1 MASILKRQAAAFGV
15 QDVSREPLA
24 QFERPN
30 TLAVVAGQQP
40 GLFGG
45 PLYTLYK
52 ALSAIALARSISAA
66 SGRHVVPI
74 FWVASDDHDFD
85 EVRGTWLS
93 DGSGDPIRL
102 EVPARG
108 GSGAASFWTL
118 RLGADM
124 EGLIDRVAAALPASE
139 FRDGVVESLREAY
152 APGRSWTE
160 AFARFMAGIVA
171 PLGALVFDP
180 SDSEAKA
187 IASPVFE
194 REIALAGRSS
204 QAAIAAGKELERLG
218 YHAQIARAG
227 NELNFFWQEDAR
239 EPIRIEEDGSLRIG
253 HSGRRLKP
261 DALAA
266 EVRAH
271 PQKASPGVLL
281 RPMMQDFLFPTAAYV
296 GGPAEVA
303 YWGQVHALYPL
314 FEMPAPAVSPRAGAT
329 LFESKTERTL
339 ERFQIEWT
347 SLAGDVETVIGRTLR
362 AILPGDFPETF
373 EREREAWRQSFER
386 LEKKVVAF
394 DPSLEKAV
402 TTARGKLEHEGQNLE
417 RKLMQVWKRRQ
428 EESVQ
433 QIRRAGS
440 QLFPNGSLQ
449 ERVFSAVG
457 FLARHGSDLVP
468 RVMSSLGGPGSH
480 VPVPLSGRE
489 P

>member
-1 MASILKRQAAAFGV
+1 
-15 QDVSREPLA
+15 
-24 QFERPN
+24 
-30 TLAVVAGQQP
+30 VAGQQP

-52 ALSAIALARSISAA
+52 ALSAISLARAVAKA
-66 SGRHVVPI
+66 SGRPVVPI

-93 DGSGDPIRL
+93 DGSGEPIRL
-102 EVPARG
+102 ELAPR
-108 GSGAASFWTL
+108 SEPAASFWTL
-118 RLGADM
+118 RLGAEVD
-124 EGLIDRVAAALPASE
+124 GLIDRVAASLPASE
-139 FRDGVVESLREAY
+139 FRDAVVGSLRAAY
-152 APGRSWTE
+152 QPGRSLTE
-160 AFARFMAGIVA
+160 AFARFMAGFVA

-194 REIALAGRSS
+194 REIALLGRSS
-204 QAAIAAGKELERLG
+204 GAAIDAGKRLEGLG

-227 NELNFFWQEDAR
+227 NELNFFWQDGAR
-239 EPIRIEEDGSLRIG
+239 EPIRIEPDGTLRIG
-253 HSGRRLKP
+253 HDGRHLKP
-261 DALAA
+261 EALAA

-281 RPMMQDFLFPTAAYV
+281 RPIMQDFLLPTAAYI

-303 YWGQVHALYPL
+303 YWGQVQALYPL
-314 FEMPAPAVSPRAGAT
+314 FEMTVPAVSPRAGAT
-329 LFESKTERTL
+329 LIEHRAEKTL
-339 ERFQIEWT
+339 ERFRIEWT
-347 SLAGDVETVIGRTLR
+347 SLAGDVEAAIGRALR
-362 AILPGDFPETF
+362 ALLPGDFPEEF
-373 EREREAWRQSFER
+373 ERERGIWRESFER
-386 LEKKVVAF
+386 LTKKVAAF

-402 TTARGKLEHEGQNLE
+402 STAGHKLEHESQSLE
-417 RKLMQVWKRRQ
+417 KKLMQVWKRRQ

-449 ERVFSAVG
+449 ERVFSPVG

-468 RVMSSLGGPGSH
+468 RLMSSLGGPGTH
-480 VPVPLSGRE
+480 VPVPLTGRDS
-489 P
+489 